1 MSQQALEATP
11 AAPPPPSPEEK
22 PRRRRSASGRVPF
35 GLLAPSFALMTVVS
49 YVPLFLAVVISI
61 TALSIFSIG
70 DVGQAGIVG
79 LSNYLDVLNPA
90 GPLSVLG
97 PLRVSILFT
106 VITTLAAVPL
116 GVGAAVLVNQKF
128 RGRAVLRTVML
139 IPFILPHF
147 VTALIW
153 RLMFQSGTGAIDQ
166 VLRFLGIGADYNLW
180 LIGPNSFWALTI
192 SSIWSAWP
200 FVYIMAL
207 AALQAVPAEYY
218 DAAEV
223 DGAGIMRRFWSI
235 TVPSIKPTLVLAVCL
250 SVINQFNSFTLPF
263 VLLGHPP
270 SEEANV
276 LPIEIYTTSFTA
288 NDYGHASAIAVVN
301 LLVLLIPIAYY
312 LKKARSDEN

>member
-1 MSQQALEATP
+1 M
-11 AAPPPPSPEEK
+11 
-22 PRRRRSASGRVPF
+22 V
-35 GLLAPSFALMTVVS
+35 PSFALMTVVS
-49 YVPLFLAVVISI
+49 YIPLLLAVVISV
-61 TALSIFSIG
+61 TALSVFTIG
-70 DVGQAGIVG
+70 DVWQAGLVG
-79 LSNYLDVLNPA
+79 LTNYLDVLNPS

-97 PLRVSILFT
+97 PLRNSVLFT
-106 VITTLAAVPL
+106 VITTLVAVPL
-116 GVGAAVLVNQKF
+116 GVAAAVLVNQQF
-128 RGRAVLRTVML
+128 PGRALLRTVML
-139 IPFILPHF
+139 IPFILPDF

-153 RLMFQSGTGAIDQ
+153 RLIFQSGTGAADQ
-166 VLRFLGIGADYNLW
+166 VLRFLGIGSDYNLW
-180 LIGPNSFWALTI
+180 LIGPNAFWALTI
-192 SSIWSAWP
+192 ASVWSAWP

-223 DGAGIMRRFWSI
+223 DGAGRFRRFWSI
-235 TVPSIKPTLVLAVCL
+235 TLPAIKPTVVLSLCL

-270 SEEANV
+270 AEEANV
-276 LPIEIYTTSFTA
+276 LPVEIYTTSFTA